1 MENAADA
8 LQMAAAVLI
17 FVLALTIAINSF
29 GQVRQVSQLIIGY
42 NDREYDY
49 TYVEDNGNTE
59 RIVGLESIVP
69 SIYKAYREN
78 YKIVFDDTTY
88 AYIGDDGLF
97 QKRKEGTLSDYEPIY
112 EIDLEKQT
120 IGTDEQKELFLMA
133 ILYGSNLNKINGVNF
148 SEVQENF
155 KRNSGIILNSKGL
168 YDIIKEYNYKF
179 KESIG
184 LYYQEEASGDD
195 DTTSTPGLPTD
206 DDTSSVPEANLTLKR
221 VITYTIQF

>member
-78 YKIVFDDTTY
+78 YKIVFM
-88 AYIGDDGLF
+88 
-97 QKRKEGTLSDYEPIY
+97 P
-112 EIDLEKQT
+112 
-120 IGTDEQKELFLMA
+120 
-133 ILYGSNLNKINGVNF
+133 
-148 SEVQENF
+148 
-155 KRNSGIILNSKGL
+155 
-168 YDIIKEYNYKF
+168 
-179 KESIG
+179 
-184 LYYQEEASGDD
+184 
-195 DTTSTPGLPTD
+195 
-206 DDTSSVPEANLTLKR
+206 
-221 VITYTIQF
+221 